1 MASQEDY
8 KFVMIKTPRFGH
20 SVVSSW
26 GGGGGV
32 NIPQLNQLHQIT
44 VLGKTKF
51 LNFCFCLPLQLVNVF
66 LPDWVLKCV
75 G

>member
-44 VLGKTKF
+44 VLGKLYF
-51 LNFCFCLPLQLVNVF
+51 ILLVFVF
-66 LPDWVLKCV
+66 ADYK
-75 G
+75 